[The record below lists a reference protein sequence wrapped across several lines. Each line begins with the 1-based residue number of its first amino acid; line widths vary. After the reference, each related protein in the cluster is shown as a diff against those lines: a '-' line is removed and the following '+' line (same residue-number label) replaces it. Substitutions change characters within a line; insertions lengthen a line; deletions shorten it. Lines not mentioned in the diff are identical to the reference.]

1 MSYDGYGC
9 NTRMKTTSPGRL
21 RRYREQ
27 EDSEPL
33 LARRLAWQ
41 NEPSYRLR
49 KKAWLVQRP
58 SRTYLYCTR
67 HDLLYLIAGPTSLS
81 LNLKILPSIPQLV
94 WQRQIPTTPT
104 ALGMSR
110 REREDEE
117 GAAMTKT
124 LYTKTIVHSSIN
136 AYQHS

>member
-1 MSYDGYGC
+1 ME
-9 NTRMKTTSPGRL
+9 TTSPGRL

-33 LARRLAWQ
+33 LAQRLAWQ

-104 ALGMSR
+104 ALGCLGERGR
-110 REREDEE
+110 RRGCD
-117 GAAMTKT
+117 GQNFAQVDYCI
-124 LYTKTIVHSSIN
+124 L
-136 AYQHS
+136 QH